1 MTTVHDIA
9 DVVRI
14 IREQPEWADTIRSI
28 LLSRELLELP
38 QRFAEYAEATNQR
51 LERLETAL
59 AEFVESTNRRL
70 EALEGGQAKL
80 EEGQARLEGGQ
91 AKLEE
96 GQARL
101 EGRQAKLEEG
111 QARLEG
117 RQAKLEEGQAR
128 LEGRQ
133 AKLEEGQAR
142 LEGGQ
147 AKLEEGQARLEG
159 RQAKLEEGQARLEG
173 GQAKLEEGQARLE
186 GRQAKLEEGQA
197 EIRADMNEM
206 RSDISAIREDLR
218 PLKASHARNGAER
231 GTRRI
236 ARTMNCFQVRLLNS
250 DDLHRLFAGID
261 SNEISRSD
269 RDSFEDADIVIV
281 GEHRETGETHYIAV
295 EASFTAHEDDTR
307 RAIRNADYLARST
320 GQPAHAVVASRVID
334 PTVES
339 VFTSGRVH
347 WYEIP
352 LRHLESD

>member
-28 LLSRELLELP
+28 LLSKELLDLP
-38 QRFAEYAEATNQR
+38 QRFAEYAEASDR
-51 LERLETAL
+51 RFARIETAL

-117 RQAKLEEGQAR
+117 
-128 LEGRQ
+128 
-133 AKLEEGQAR
+133 
-142 LEGGQ
+142 GQ

-159 RQAKLEEGQARLEG
+159 RQT
-173 GQAKLEEGQARLE
+173 
-186 GRQAKLEEGQA
+186 KLEEGQA

>member
-101 EGRQAKLEEG
+101 EGR
-111 QARLEG
+111 
-117 RQAKLEEGQAR
+117 
-128 LEGRQ
+128 
-133 AKLEEGQAR
+133 
-142 LEGGQ
+142 Q

>member
-38 QRFAEYAEATNQR
+38 QRFAEYAEASDR
-51 LERLETAL
+51 RFARIETAL
-59 AEFVESTNRRL
+59 AEFVDSTNRRL
-70 EALEGGQAKL
+70 EALEAGQAKL
-80 EEGQARLEGGQ
+80 EEGQARLEAG
-91 AKLEE
+91 
-96 GQARL
+96 
-101 EGRQAKLEEG
+101 
-111 QARLEG
+111 
-117 RQAKLEEGQAR
+117 
-128 LEGRQ
+128 
-133 AKLEEGQAR
+133 
-142 LEGGQ
+142 
-147 AKLEEGQARLEG
+147 
-159 RQAKLEEGQARLEG
+159 
-173 GQAKLEEGQARLE
+173 
-186 GRQAKLEEGQA
+186 QAKLEEGQA

-250 DDLHRLFAGID
+250 DDLHRLLAGID

-320 GQPAHAVVASRVID
+320 GQPTHAVVASRAVD
-334 PTVES
+334 PSVES
-339 VFTSGRVH
+339 MFTSGRAH

-352 LRHLESD
+352 LRHLGSD